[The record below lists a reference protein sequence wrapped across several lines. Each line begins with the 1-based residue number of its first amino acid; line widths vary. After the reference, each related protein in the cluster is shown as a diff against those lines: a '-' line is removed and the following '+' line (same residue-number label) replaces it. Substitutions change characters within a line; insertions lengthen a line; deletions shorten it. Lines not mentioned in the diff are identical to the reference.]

1 MSETLARPSRRGVP
15 KGDKRQ
21 RTRARLIEA
30 AAQVIGEKGYEKTSL
45 EEVAARAGMTR
56 GAIYG
61 NFASKDELLLAFV
74 EQRWRPVVPRFRPG
88 APLSEQMRLLGEAVA
103 DAAEERRAQAAGA
116 LSFML
121 YAATHEDVRRELSAR
136 NAEIY
141 ARMEAGLAEFFDP
154 AELPMAPGAFVRVL
168 HAMSDGFMIAAFM
181 QPQVYTRALIVAA
194 FEALARS

>member
-88 APLSEQMRLLGEAVA
+88 APFAEQMRRLGEAVA
-103 DAAEERRAQAAGA
+103 DAAEERRALAAGA

-136 NAEIY
+136 NAGIY

-181 QPQVYTRALIVAA
+181 QPQVYTRPLIVAA
-194 FEALARS
+194 FEALARP

>member
-1 MSETLARPSRRGVP
+1 MERPTRRGVP

-30 AAQVIGEKGYEKTSL
+30 AAEVIGEKGYEKTSL

-74 EQRWRPVVPRFRPG
+74 EQRWRPVTPRLRRG
-88 APLSEQMRLLGEAVA
+88 APMAEQMRVLGEAVA
-103 DAAEERRAQAAGA
+103 DAAQERRAHAAGA

-121 YAATHEDVRRELSAR
+121 YAATHEDIRRELSAR
-136 NAEIY
+136 NAEVY
-141 ARMEAGLAEFFDP
+141 ARMEAGLADYFDP
-154 AELPMAPGAFVRVL
+154 AELPMAPDAFVRVL

-181 QPQVYTRALIVAA
+181 QPQVYTRELIVAA
-194 FEALARS
+194 FVALAPNA